1 MIPLRIRAEA
11 SSGAPFVVRLA
22 RDTAAAGGDAR
33 LVGAEEG
40 GLDYE
45 TEEGPLRLVGVSED
59 DVAGDVLLVV
69 PERRIAHRLIRA
81 KSDHNTLLV
90 TEQCDQLCV
99 MCSQPPKAHH
109 VDLFPMLERAALL
122 APPSMVLG
130 ITGGEPTLHKKALFR
145 FLDAVLSAR
154 TDLHFHILTNA
165 QHFEPEDRPF
175 LTSIRDRVTW
185 GIPLYSAQ
193 VDLHDELVKKPGAFG
208 RLAESLAL
216 LARCGADI
224 ELRTVV
230 MRPNAPALPELAD
243 FLTRQVPFVSTWA
256 IMQLENIGYGRM
268 NWRSLFFDSSADFEP
283 VGQAIDIARAR
294 GLHPLL
300 YNFPLCTVPDPYREV
315 AVASISD
322 WKRRYLTAC
331 VGCSLRERCG
341 GFFEWHP
348 EPTGYKRLAVQ

>member
-11 SSGAPFVVRLA
+11 SAGAPFVVRLA

-45 TEEGPLRLVGVSED
+45 TEEGSLRLVGVSED
-59 DVAGDVLLVV
+59 DVAGDVLLVI

-81 KSDHNTLLV
+81 RSDHNTLLV

-109 VDLFPMLERAALL
+109 VDLFPMFERAALL

-130 ITGGEPTLHKKALFR
+130 ITGGEPTLHKEALFR
-145 FLDAVLSAR
+145 FLEAVLPSR
-154 TDLHFHILTNA
+154 PDLHFHILTNA
-165 QHFEPEDRPF
+165 QHFEPEDRAF
-175 LTSIRDRVTW
+175 LQSIRDRVTW
-185 GIPLYSAQ
+185 GIPLYASEP
-193 VDLHDELVKKPGAFG
+193 DLHDELVKKPGAFA
-208 RLAESLAL
+208 RLAKSFAL

-230 MRPNAPALPELAD
+230 MRPNALALPDLAG
-243 FLTRQVPFVSTWA
+243 FLTRHIPFVSCWA

-294 GLHPLL
+294 GLQPLL
-300 YNFPLCTVPDPYREV
+300 YNFPLCTVPAPYRDF
-315 AVASISD
+315 ATASISD
-322 WKRRYLTAC
+322 WKRRYLPAC
-331 VGCSLRERCG
+331 EGCSLRAGCG

-348 EPTGYKRLAVQ
+348 QPSGYERLAVQ